1 MPIARHFGYNIRW
14 RECHAAGIVCVKY
27 GMDAEA
33 SRSIGDN
40 VRAVYERLHRA
51 ALAVGRR
58 VDSVRLVAATK
69 FVSVE
74 AIREG
79 LAAGLTIL
87 GESRLQEALPKIE
100 ALRGKPVRWHF
111 IGRLQRRKVRSV
123 VGVFDLIHS
132 VDTLELAQEIDRRAK
147 DAGLQ
152 QPVLLEVNIGDEA
165 TKAGFRPDELISLL
179 PELGRL
185 SSMVVKGLMTIPPPA
200 SDAEEARPY
209 FRRLRELAQKLDRN
223 APGLSMDELSMGMSN
238 DYAVA
243 VEEGATFVRVGTA
256 IFGARQT

>member
-1 MPIARHFGYNIRW
+1 
-14 RECHAAGIVCVKY
+14 
-27 GMDAEA
+27 MDAEA

-152 QPVLLEVNIGDEA
+152 QAVLLEVNIGDEA
-165 TKAGFRPDELISLL
+165 TKAGFRPDELLSLL
-179 PELGRL
+179 PELSRL
-185 SSMVVKGLMTIPPPA
+185 SSMVVRGLMTIPPPA

-209 FRRLRELAQKLDRN
+209 FRQLRELAQRLSRN
-223 APGLSMDELSMGMSN
+223 APSLSMDELSMGMSN
-238 DYAVA
+238 DYVVA
-243 VEEGATFVRVGTA
+243 VEEGATFVRIGTA
-256 IFGARQT
+256 IFGTRRN